1 MGFLDSIK
9 DRFAGPRDD
18 GYGDYDEYDDYD
30 DYGEYPG
37 EAVGDARPRAN
48 ERHGTG
54 VLGNSSRPAADSVNV
69 HTRGGGV
76 GIPEPR
82 SASTWDSD
90 ATTTTP
96 VTPSVRPVPEPAPVH
111 SMPLGVS
118 VPSVPSS
125 YSSQIPAPA
134 PSSQLPPYVLRPK
147 SYDDVQTLLSRVR
160 TNQTVVLVMIGTNLD
175 TAKRILDFA
184 YGFTCGIDGRV
195 TELGD
200 RVFAVCPHGV
210 EVTSNDLDMLAR
222 EGIIDK

>member
-18 GYGDYDEYDDYD
+18 GYDDYDEYDDYD

-37 EAVGDARPRAN
+37 ETVGDARPRTS
-48 ERHGTG
+48 ERHGSG

-69 HTRGGGV
+69 YARGTA
-76 GIPEPR
+76 PTNEPR
-82 SASTWDSD
+82 SSESWDSD
-90 ATTTTP
+90 ATTMTQP
-96 VTPSVRPVPEPAPVH
+96 VTPNVRPVPEPVPAH
-111 SMPLGVS
+111 NMPLGVS

-125 YSSQIPAPA
+125 YSSQIPSQ
-134 PSSQLPPYVLRPK
+134 SSKLPPYVLRPK
-147 SYDDVQTLLSRVR
+147 SYDDVQTLMSRVR

-200 RVFAVCPHGV
+200 RVFAVCPHGA
-210 EVTSNDLDMLAR
+210 EVTQKDLELLAR
-222 EGIIDK
+222 DGIIDR